1 MSARETI
8 PAVMSQSLPMPEPGS
23 SRQIWSVG
31 GGKGGIGKTL
41 ITAALGWHLARL
53 GKRVVLVDA
62 DLGGA
67 NLHTCLG
74 LHGPTR
80 TLGDFMSRRVET
92 IEEVLVDTGI
102 AGLRLVSGGGDFL
115 GAANINYQQK
125 LRLLSKVRELDVD
138 IVLIDLGAGTSF
150 NTLDFF
156 LASDLGLLLVVPEPT
171 SVENGYRFIKSALFR
186 RLRAVAAT
194 DRVRELVDSGLDSR
208 NAAGIR
214 TPLDLLAAVEAE
226 DPEQGAAFRAEV
238 ASFRPRF
245 VVNQV
250 REPSDVAV
258 GHQLVTACARHLG
271 VRASYAGFVDYDETV
286 WRCVRQRRLFM
297 AEAPASP
304 AAERVRQVARMLLHR
319 ASLRL
324 PW

>member
-1 MSARETI
+1 
-8 PAVMSQSLPMPEPGS
+8 
-23 SRQIWSVG
+23 
-31 GGKGGIGKTL
+31 
-41 ITAALGWHLARL
+41 
-53 GKRVVLVDA
+53 VDA

-74 LHGPTR
+74 LSGPTR
-80 TLGDFMSRRVET
+80 TLGDFMARRVEN
-92 IEEVLVDTGI
+92 IEDVLVETGV
-102 AGLRLVSGGGDFL
+102 AGLRLISGGGDFL

-125 LRLLSKVRELDVD
+125 LRILTRVRALDVD
-138 IVLIDLGAGTSF
+138 LVLIDLGAGTSF

-156 LASDLGLLLVVPEPT
+156 LASDLGLLMVVPEPT

-186 RLRAVAAT
+186 RLRAVAVT
-194 DRVRELVDSGLDSR
+194 ERVRDLVDSALDSR

-226 DPEQGAAFRAEV
+226 DPVQGERFRAEV
-238 ASFRPRF
+238 SAFRPRF
-245 VVNQV
+245 IVNQV
-250 REPSDVAV
+250 REPADVAV

-297 AEAPASP
+297 AEAPSSP

>member
-1 MSARETI
+1 
-8 PAVMSQSLPMPEPGS
+8 MSQPVAMPEPAS
-23 SRQIWSVG
+23 PRQIWSIG
-31 GGKGGIGKTL
+31 GGKGGIGKSL

-67 NLHTCLG
+67 YLHTCLG
-74 LHGPTR
+74 LGTPER
-80 TLGDFMSRRVET
+80 TLGYFMSRR
-92 IEEVLVDTGI
+92 IEHIEDVLVETGI
-102 AGLRLVSGGGDFL
+102 AGLRLISGGGDFL

-125 LRLLSKVRELDVD
+125 LRLLTKVRALDVD
-138 IVLIDLGAGTSF
+138 LILIDLGAGTSF

-156 LASDLGLLLVVPEPT
+156 LASDLGLLMVVPEPT

-186 RLRAVAAT
+186 RLRAVAT
-194 DRVRELVDSGLDSR
+194 SDRVRELVDSGVDSR
-208 NAAGIR
+208 NSRGIR
-214 TPLDLLAAVEAE
+214 TPLDLLSAVEAE
-226 DPEQGAAFRAEV
+226 DPDQAEAFRSEV
-238 ASFRPRF
+238 AAFRPRF
-245 VVNQV
+245 IENQV
-250 REPSDVAV
+250 REPADVAV

-297 AEAPASP
+297 AEAPTSP
-304 AAERVRQVARMLLHR
+304 ASERVRQVARMLLHR

>member
-1 MSARETI
+1 
-8 PAVMSQSLPMPEPGS
+8 MSQSLPMPEPGS
-23 SRQIWSVG
+23 QRQIWSIG
-31 GGKGGIGKTL
+31 GGKGGIGKSL

-74 LHGPTR
+74 LSGPTR
-80 TLGDFMSRRVET
+80 TLGDFMARRVEN
-92 IEEVLVDTGI
+92 IEDVIVETGV
-102 AGLRLVSGGGDFL
+102 AGLRLISGGGDYL
-115 GAANINYQQK
+115 AAANINYQQK
-125 LRLLSKVRELDVD
+125 LRILTRVRALDVD
-138 IVLIDLGAGTSF
+138 VVLIDLGAGTSF

-156 LASDLGLLLVVPEPT
+156 LASDLGLLMVVPEPT

-186 RLRAVAAT
+186 RLRAVAVTKAVQ
-194 DRVRELVDSGLDSR
+194 DLVDSALDSR

-214 TPLDLLAAVEAE
+214 SPLDLLAAVEKE
-226 DPEQGAAFRAEV
+226 DPAQGERFRAEV
-238 ASFRPRF
+238 AAFRPRF
-245 VVNQV
+245 IVNQV
-250 REPSDVAV
+250 REPADVAV

-297 AEAPASP
+297 SEAPSSP